1 MSLLPTITYGV
12 FMLRSILILFLFA
25 TASCTNILSANKSEH
40 HASNQGDLNGV
51 EELRTIEGI
60 TEYRLSNGLQVLL
73 FPDPSQETIT
83 VNITY
88 RVGSKHENYGETG
101 MAHLLE
107 HLVFKGTPR
116 HKDIPKELTDHG
128 AEPNGTTWTDRTNY
142 FETFSANDE
151 NLNWALDLEAD
162 RMVNSFIAKKDLDS
176 EMTVVRNE
184 LENGEN
190 SPFRVLIQRM
200 LAASF
205 DWHNYGKSTIGARS
219 DLENVKIGN
228 LKAFYKRYYQPD
240 NATLVVAGK
249 IDQAKTI
256 KLVNKYFSKISRPQ
270 RELQELYT
278 EEPIQ
283 DGERQVTI
291 RRTGDVQLVAS
302 MYRTPAGFDPQY
314 PATAVLT
321 NVLADPTSGRLHK
334 ALVKNKLAASSSG
347 FSFQWGE
354 PGVAIFLAEVG
365 KDKDIE
371 PTKEALLKALEDF
384 KDPIT
389 DEEVM
394 RAKAK
399 LLKQVELSFNSSQ
412 SIALE
417 LSEWIGMGDWR
428 LMFLAR
434 DGLEEVTADS
444 VRRAASEYLVNDNRT
459 LGLFIPEEEPNR
471 ADSIVR
477 MKQADITNMVANY
490 EGRKDIAQGEI
501 FDPSHDNIDAR
512 SITKLLENGS
522 KITYLPK
529 KTRGNSVVARL
540 SFDFGNEDALFGQSV
555 IGSMAM
561 SMLSRG
567 SETMSREQLQA
578 AFDQLNASVSI
589 GGGATGAGVSV
600 LTTRDNLTAVFDL
613 VEEAMKSPVF
623 DSSELQVLKEEM
635 IVALEQEKQQP
646 TSRVFRE
653 LEDHLSAYEPGHPYY
668 QMSIDEEIQEVK
680 RVTVTDLR
688 NFYEKFVS
696 GENAEG
702 SVVGDFDITS
712 VNETLNDFIGS
723 WGGDMHYERI
733 TTRVSNIDSINRFI
747 NTPDKAGAAFGAMYT
762 FPLRDDNP
770 DYPALEMANQLFGG
784 GFISSRLAKRLRQKD
799 GLSYGARSFFSVGS
813 YDENATFGAYAICAP
828 ENLERVEIGFKE
840 ELLRVIED
848 GFSQQELDDARQGI
862 LQNTRIDRAK
872 DNRLVGTLTSN
883 IDLNRTMQ
891 WDKNYEIAIRDLKV
905 EQVNAAFRKYYSLD
919 KFSIIKAGDRAK
931 IDGADRQEL

>member
-702 SVVGDFDITS
+702 AVVGDFDITS

-723 WGGDMHYERI
+723 WSGDMPYERI

-848 GFSQQELDDARQGI
+848 GFSEQELDDARQGI

-919 KFSIIKAGDRAK
+919 KFSIVKAGDRAK

>member
-723 WGGDMHYERI
+723 WGGDMPYERI

-872 DNRLVGTLTSN
+872 DNRLVGTLASN

-919 KFSIIKAGDRAK
+919 KFSIVKAGDRAK